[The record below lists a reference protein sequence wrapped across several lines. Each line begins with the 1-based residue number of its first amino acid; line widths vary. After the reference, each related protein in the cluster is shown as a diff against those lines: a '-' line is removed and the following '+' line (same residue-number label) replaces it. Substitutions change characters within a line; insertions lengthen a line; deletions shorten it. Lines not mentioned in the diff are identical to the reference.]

1 MKSTLLQ
8 RTCRRCDRPFTS
20 RSSRPTSAVEAP
32 THAATVEE
40 SGPRFKAS
48 IDFKFLKDNVDLMV
62 KNTRDRSSSADPK
75 LVVQLYDKYIQ
86 LKQEADLIRAERN
99 ENSGAMKVHTAEPS

>member
-1 MKSTLLQ
+1 MRSTLLQ

-20 RSSRPTSAVEAP
+20 RSSRSASAVETP
-32 THAATVEE
+32 THAAIVEQ
-40 SGPRFKAS
+40 GPRFKAS
-48 IDFKFLKDNVDLMV
+48 IDFKFLKDNVDHIV

-86 LKQEADLIRAERN
+86 MKQEADLIRAERN
-99 ENSGAMKVHTAEPS
+99 ENSSAMKVHSADW